1 MISSSF
7 SSRISHASHNLIA
20 LFDEGAFKVERGE
33 FGLRLHVR
41 AAWTPAHTQY
51 MHQHDIREI
60 RITDGPSP
68 ANSISDI
75 GFLADLP
82 MLEGF
87 ASLTHRIKDFRP
99 LKLLSR
105 LRALNLGHALP
116 DGPRAPDLRWFPQLE
131 RLNLGARY
139 PQFQQV
145 FDCQMLRRLGLT
157 QYPEKGG
164 SSASLAKLIHLE
176 YLSLNASGLN
186 ELDALSSLTELQEV
200 DFSLMKNLQ
209 SIDGLRASAPNLQ
222 VVRFESCPQIHSI
235 AALDMA
241 HQLRTLS
248 LIDCGRIN
256 SINFLAQ
263 MTELRELYMGGNTDI
278 VDGRLQFLLKMPQL
292 AVVRAVHRAHY
303 DIDKV
308 RFQKRF
314 NR

>member
-1 MISSSF
+1 MIASRF
-7 SSRISHASHNLIA
+7 SSKISHAAHNIIA
-20 LFDEGAFKVERGE
+20 LFHGGAFKVERGE

-41 AAWTPAHTQY
+41 TAWSPTYTQY

-68 ANSISDI
+68 ANSVIDI
-75 GFLADLP
+75 DFLADLP

-87 ASLTHRIKDFRP
+87 ASITHRIKDFRP
-99 LKLLSR
+99 LKFLSR

-116 DGPRAPDLRWFPQLE
+116 DGPLAPDLRWFPEIE
-131 RLNLGARY
+131 RLNLGSRY
-139 PQFQQV
+139 HQFQQV
-145 FDCQMLRRLGLT
+145 LECQMLRRLGLT
-157 QYPEKGG
+157 QYPEKNGR
-164 SSASLAKLIHLE
+164 SAPLAKLIHLE
-176 YLSLNASGLN
+176 YLALNASGLH
-186 ELDALSSLTELQEV
+186 ELDALSSLTALQEV

-222 VVRFESCPQIHSI
+222 AVRFESCPQIGSI
-235 AALDMA
+235 AALEMA

-248 LIDCGRIN
+248 LIDCGRVN
-256 SINFLAQ
+256 SISFLAQ

-278 VDGRLQFLLKMPQL
+278 VDGKLQFLLNMPKL
-292 AVVRAVHRAHY
+292 TVVRAVHRAHY

-308 RFQKRF
+308 RFQQRF